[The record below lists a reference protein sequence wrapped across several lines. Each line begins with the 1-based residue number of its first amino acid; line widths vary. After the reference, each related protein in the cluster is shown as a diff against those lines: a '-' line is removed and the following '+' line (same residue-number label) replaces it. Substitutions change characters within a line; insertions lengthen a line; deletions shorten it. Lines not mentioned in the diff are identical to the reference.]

1 MASTSRKRVK
11 GKETTFHLYKKN
23 CISGNANTII
33 IPVEEQN
40 DPEEPKWIPNTRRTS
55 FVWKFFQAKTDSC
68 AYCRYIADNNEE
80 CRYSCIYKSQ
90 TSSMI
95 YHIQNVHKEYE
106 KKSEETKQ
114 QELRYAVA
122 DWIIID
128 RLLFRAIQ
136 GQGFRRMIKKINA
149 AFIPL
154 CYATLKQDIGCG
166 YETAIELMKDHIE
179 KTCIYA
185 SITTDLWI
193 SRAKTEYIGLK
204 QIKPYLHKYTK
215 LNQFFEFPKQIERLE
230 DAQREI
236 FVRQTGVYN
245 SSLLSTKD
253 NQNEQET
260 SWKRLRELKEPIKC
274 LYTTLALE
282 INHEAK
288 KDYQQLT
295 NLMLSDDE
303 WNFLDKLIELLIL
316 IERATEFLGEEEQDN
331 LEIEDISAEY
341 PSLSLNNFDSII
353 NTIKKGIFDALW
365 SFELQEIAKCLLN
378 SEYKEFKNNEISEQQ
393 DFGPPQTLPSTN
405 NEVYYYLNNTNTPQ
419 VFPDIDIFQWW
430 VDNKKKFPILF
441 KIARKYLEI
450 PATSVPSER
459 LFSDAGIS
467 NLFYWKWPISGKIM
481 GYICA
486 RSLPHFGPW
495 NNFSPSAIAKLCTK
509 PIVRSHPKISE
520 QTEPEL
526 NWTIPLSDTIDSASI
541 PEFMD
546 NNNSN
551 NKLEDASSSV
561 DANFQFPMGW
571 ALKSNQKLRGKR
583 KGKKMKKNVKELLK
597 SFFLNGNLNQKDKML
612 AKNMHNE
619 LLMFVESGELK
630 ADDIPKITT
639 IQNWISAYA

>member
-193 SRAKTEYIGLK
+193 SRAKTEYI
-204 QIKPYLHKYTK
+204 
-215 LNQFFEFPKQIERLE
+215 ERLE

-253 NQNEQET
+253 NQNEQESTYT

-353 NTIKKGIFDALW
+353 NTIKKGIFDALFDYW
-365 SFELQEIAKCLLN
+365 NTPIKF
-378 SEYKEFKNNEISEQQ
+378 YFQ

-526 NWTIPLSDTIDSASI
+526 NWTIPLSDSASI

-551 NKLEDASSSV
+551 NKLEDASSV